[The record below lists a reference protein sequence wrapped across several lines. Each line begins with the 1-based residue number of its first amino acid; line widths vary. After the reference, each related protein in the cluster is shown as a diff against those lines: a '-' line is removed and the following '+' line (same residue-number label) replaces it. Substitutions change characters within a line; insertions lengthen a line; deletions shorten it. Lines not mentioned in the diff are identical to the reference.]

1 MTDLRDSAAYDNG
14 LTAEDYRTVQDLFDL
29 SPAQLRR
36 LITVQ
41 MARIIAMT
49 PAERA
54 AAAQDA
60 DSELR
65 RQAERAEA
73 HGDHYTVRLI
83 LAALLD

>member
-1 MTDLRDSAAYDNG
+1 M
-14 LTAEDYRTVQDLFDL
+14 
-29 SPAQLRR
+29 AQ
-36 LITVQ
+36 
-41 MARIIAMT
+41 IIVMT

-73 HGDHYTVRLI
+73 HGDHYAVRLI